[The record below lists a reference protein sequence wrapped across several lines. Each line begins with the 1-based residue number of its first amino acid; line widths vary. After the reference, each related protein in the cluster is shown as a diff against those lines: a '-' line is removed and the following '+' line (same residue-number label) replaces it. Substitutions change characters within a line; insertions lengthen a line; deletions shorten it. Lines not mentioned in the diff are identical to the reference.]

1 MTKAKRAWHKANAYV
16 RSGQHDKAIYWLSRT
31 QAILDGD
38 RSHRRRRLEG
48 MDTGYMLGA
57 LIVVVALWVAVS

>member
-1 MTKAKRAWHKANAYV
+1 MTRARRAWRKANAYV

-38 RSHRRRRLEG
+38 RPHRRRLEG

-57 LIVVVALWVAVS
+57 LIVVVVLWVAVS